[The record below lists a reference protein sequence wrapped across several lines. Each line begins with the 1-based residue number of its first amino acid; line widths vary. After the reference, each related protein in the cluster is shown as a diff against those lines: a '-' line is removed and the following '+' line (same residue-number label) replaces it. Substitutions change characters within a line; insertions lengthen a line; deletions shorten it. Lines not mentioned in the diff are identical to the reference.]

1 MVVLKNFLAEF
12 VNVNAMKA
20 ISGLFANIKILPKS
34 DQSVLKISAVLKL
47 AKFATIRPKNVP
59 VIHKMAIFL
68 MISNPH

>member
-1 MVVLKNFLAEF
+1 MVILKNFLAEF

-47 AKFATIRPKNVP
+47 AKFATI
-59 VIHKMAIFL
+59 
-68 MISNPH
+68 